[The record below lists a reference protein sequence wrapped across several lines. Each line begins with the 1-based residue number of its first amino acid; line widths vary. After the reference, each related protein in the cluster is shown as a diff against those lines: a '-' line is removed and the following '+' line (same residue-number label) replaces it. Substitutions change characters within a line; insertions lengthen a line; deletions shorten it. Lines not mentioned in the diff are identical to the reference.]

1 MIYLL
6 LLLQQ
11 LIASGTHIV
20 AKTLTSEVPAP
31 VVLLYRALIV
41 SALYSVV
48 LIFRRNKFKKVE
60 NKDWLKF
67 ILIGLLNIPINQF
80 LFLSSLELTEAPNVA
95 FAYSLVPAFVL
106 IISVSFFRE
115 RTTKFKL
122 FGVGLAV
129 TGTVLLLMNKG
140 FDFSTGSTVGDI
152 LALLASL
159 SWAFYTIL
167 GKGLSEKY
175 GAIFTTGMA
184 MLIGLVLYLPIFH
197 FHPVEYQIT
206 DISMKNWGQIFYIG
220 AITSGVGYTL
230 WYYSLQKLDASK
242 VSVFNNVQPVLTT
255 ILAFFI
261 LDNAINANFVVAGV
275 LIIAG
280 VVITQRG

>member
-20 AKTLTSEVPAP
+20 AKTLTAEIPAP
-31 VVLLYRALIV
+31 VALFYRALLVSTLYSFVLLYKRGT
-41 SALYSVV
+41 
-48 LIFRRNKFKKVE
+48 FKKVE
-60 NKDWLKF
+60 PKDWLRF
-67 ILIGLLNIPINQF
+67 ALIGLLNIPINQF

-106 IISVSFFRE
+106 IISVSFFKE
-115 RTTKFKL
+115 KTTKLKL
-122 FGVGLAV
+122 LGIAV
-129 TGTVLLLMNKG
+129 AVIGTVLLLLNKG
-140 FDFSTGSTVGDI
+140 FDINNLSTKGDL
-152 LALLASL
+152 LALIASL

-167 GKGLSEKY
+167 GKQLAEKY
-175 GAIFTTGMA
+175 GAIFTTGIA
-184 MLIGLVLYLPIFH
+184 MVFGLILYLPVFH
-197 FHPVEYQIT
+197 FHPVEYSLS
-206 DISMKNWGQIFYIG
+206 DISLKNWGQIFYIG

-230 WYYSLQKLDASK
+230 WYYALQKIEASK
-242 VSVFNNVQPVLTT
+242 VSVFNNIQPVLTT
-255 ILAFFI
+255 ILAYFI

>member
-1 MIYLL
+1 M
-6 LLLQQ
+6 
-11 LIASGTHIV
+11 
-20 AKTLTSEVPAP
+20 
-31 VVLLYRALIV
+31 
-41 SALYSVV
+41 
-48 LIFRRNKFKKVE
+48 KFV
-60 NKDWLKF
+60 
-67 ILIGLLNIPINQF
+67 LIGLLNIPINQF
-80 LFLSSLELTEAPNVA
+80 LFLSSLELTQAPNVA

-106 IISVSFFRE
+106 IISVSFFKE

-122 FGVGLAV
+122 FGVCLAV
-129 TGTVLLLMNKG
+129 LGTVLLLMNRG
-140 FDFSTGSTVGDI
+140 FDFSTGSSIGDI

-175 GAIFTTGMA
+175 GALFTTGMA

-197 FHPVEYQIT
+197 FHPVEYQLV
-206 DISMKNWGQIFYIG
+206 DISLKNWGQIFYIG

-230 WYYSLQKLDASK
+230 WYYSLQKMEASK
-242 VSVFNNVQPVLTT
+242 VSVFNNIQPVLTT

>member
-20 AKTLTSEVPAP
+20 AKTLTSEVPPP

-48 LIFRRNKFKKVE
+48 LYFKKDKFKQVE
-60 NKDWLKF
+60 KNDWFKF
-67 ILIGLLNIPINQF
+67 IIIGLLNIPINQF
-80 LFLSSLELTEAPNVA
+80 LFLSSLELTQAPNVA

-106 IISVSFFRE
+106 IISVSFFKE
-115 RTTKFKL
+115 KTTKFKL
-122 FGVGLAV
+122 FGVLLAV
-129 TGTVLLLMNKG
+129 TGTILLLMNRG
-140 FDFSTGSTVGDI
+140 FDFSSGSTIGDM
-152 LALLASL
+152 LALMASL

-175 GAIFTTGMA
+175 GALFTTGMA

-197 FHPVEYQIT
+197 FHPVEYQLS
-206 DISMKNWGQIFYIG
+206 DISLKNWGQIFYIG

-230 WYYSLQKLDASK
+230 WYYSLQKMEASK
-242 VSVFNNVQPVLTT
+242 VSVFNNIQPVLTT
-255 ILAFFI
+255 VLAFFI
-261 LDNAINANFVVAGV
+261 LDNVINANFVIAGV